1 MNKHARNQV
10 EVDRLVRHVLLASLA
25 AHGVVLRP
33 PLVEVL
39 VALLARPY
47 VHREP
52 SLLRAGK

>member
-1 MNKHARNQV
+1 MSKHARNPV
-10 EVDRLVRHVLLASLA
+10 VVDLLARHVLLAFLE
-25 AHGVVLRP
+25 AHGAVLQP